1 MPILPTRRRPKTA
14 VKHTI
19 TIQANKAQK
28 AARYPVISAFGDV
41 LSTSDEEAVLES
53 AMTDVI
59 VNPIDVPSW
68 AQVLKTAPPRACVP
82 VGKME
87 EIMSKPTVKS
97 TFKLKSW
104 RTC

>member
-1 MPILPTRRRPKTA
+1 LCEA
-14 VKHTI
+14 
-19 TIQANKAQK
+19 
-28 AARYPVISAFGDV
+28 
-41 LSTSDEEAVLES
+41 AVLES

-59 VNPIDVPSW
+59 VNPIDVPSC

-87 EIMSKPTVKS
+87 EIMSKPTVKR

-104 RTC
+104 RSYSR

>member
-1 MPILPTRRRPKTA
+1 
-14 VKHTI
+14 
-19 TIQANKAQK
+19 
-28 AARYPVISAFGDV
+28 
-41 LSTSDEEAVLES
+41 LSTLCEAAVLES

-59 VNPIDVPSW
+59 VNPIDVPSC

-87 EIMSKPTVKS
+87 EIMSKPTVKR

-104 RTC
+104 RSCSR